1 MSFCQKKITASGFL
15 LLVAL
20 PLFFS
25 IGIFVKQQFLQ
36 HQRNRRLNTESLQT
50 ITVSSAS
57 IYWVKPGKE
66 ILNDGK
72 LFDVKSFKTVGNKIV
87 LTGFYDN
94 KEDKLVKNL
103 KEIIHEK
110 NESGSPAS
118 QLFLKFSFAAVY
130 NNETDSFTLQD
141 TWQIINR
148 QFSEYAALIYDLS
161 YPAPTPPPK
170 SC

>member
-25 IGIFVKQQFLQ
+25 VGIFVKQQFVQ

-66 ILNDGK
+66 ILHDGK
-72 LFDVKSFKTVGNKIV
+72 LFDVKFFEISGDKIS
-87 LTGFYDN
+87 LTGFYDH
-94 KEDKLVKNL
+94 KENKLVKSL
-103 KEIIHEK
+103 KEFINKK
-110 NESGSPAS
+110 NESGNTAS
-118 QLFLKFSFAAVY
+118 QLFLKFSFTPVY

-148 QFSEYAALIYDLS
+148 QFSEYAALICDLS

>member
-1 MSFCQKKITASGFL
+1 MNFCIKKITASGFL

-25 IGIFVKQQFLQ
+25 VATFVEQQFVQ
-36 HQRNRRLNTESLQT
+36 HQRNRRLNTELLQT

-66 ILNDGK
+66 ILHDGK
-72 LFDVKSFKTVGNKIV
+72 LFDVKSFKTVGNKIA
-87 LTGFYDN
+87 LTGFYDH

-103 KEIIHEK
+103 KEIIQEK
-110 NESGSPAS
+110 NESGSPTS
-118 QLFLKFSFAAVY
+118 QLSIKFLFAPVY
-130 NNETDSFTLQD
+130 KNEPASFTLQD

-148 QFSEYAALIYDLS
+148 QFSEYAALICDLS